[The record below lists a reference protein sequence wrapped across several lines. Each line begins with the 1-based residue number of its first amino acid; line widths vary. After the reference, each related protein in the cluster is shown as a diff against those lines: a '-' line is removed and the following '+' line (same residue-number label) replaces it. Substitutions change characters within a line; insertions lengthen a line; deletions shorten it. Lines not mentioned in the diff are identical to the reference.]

1 MYVMKLKY
9 LIAPFVLAAA
19 ALCGC
24 QETAEIHPVAYMTDA
39 QKTVSK
45 SVTIDTPPAGTEIS
59 VSSSVPVNK
68 DTKIKISLRPDLLE
82 EYNAKY
88 QKNYVVPPADSYTLS
103 GDEVVISAGYSRS
116 SEVDF
121 TVTSLDDFQEGT
133 TYCMPV
139 SIERIENSGLAVLEP
154 SRTLFIVLK
163 TPVISKAIYL
173 GSSNIYKVPSF
184 QEDANLA
191 ALKAITLEARVYM
204 DGFQNYDPYISSIMG
219 IEGEC
224 GVRFGDV
231 KVPKNVLQI
240 CHGDY
245 QPAATSKP
253 FDTGKWYHVA
263 AVWSGKSW
271 DIFIDGVYVTGVAT
285 QGETINLSSDN
296 SGGFYLG
303 ASYGGGR
310 PLNGYVAEC
319 RVWTRALT
327 EAEISNNMNYV
338 NPESDGLLAY
348 WRMNA
353 WEAKDG
359 GGNIVKDL
367 TGHGYDAVGG
377 SSNPRMISF
386 RSAERKPCG
395 RCRRLPP
402 GHGFFLFRFL
412 FPADRLLP
420 AEMNPGLA
428 ILSPAAANLFDAAP
442 DCVIFVRRTE
452 LITIKLTDETT
463 TFAFHRRM
471 HAFRGMRELSR
482 RPFDGYYPRSAAG
495 GVGRRRLPDALDAA
509 LCDQP
514 RRAGQGR
521 P

>member
-9 LIAPFVLAAA
+9 LIAPFLLAAA

-88 QKNYVVPPADSYTLS
+88 QKNYVMPPADSYTLS

-367 TGHGYDAVGG
+367 TG
-377 SSNPRMISF
+377 R
-386 RSAERKPCG
+386 
-395 RCRRLPP
+395 
-402 GHGFFLFRFL
+402 
-412 FPADRLLP
+412 DRIL
-420 AEMNPGLA
+420 LA
-428 ILSPAAANLFDAAP
+428 I
-442 DCVIFVRRTE
+442 R
-452 LITIKLTDETT
+452 K
-463 TFAFHRRM
+463 
-471 HAFRGMRELSR
+471 
-482 RPFDGYYPRSAAG
+482 
-495 GVGRRRLPDALDAA
+495 
-509 LCDQP
+509 
-514 RRAGQGR
+514 
-521 P
+521 